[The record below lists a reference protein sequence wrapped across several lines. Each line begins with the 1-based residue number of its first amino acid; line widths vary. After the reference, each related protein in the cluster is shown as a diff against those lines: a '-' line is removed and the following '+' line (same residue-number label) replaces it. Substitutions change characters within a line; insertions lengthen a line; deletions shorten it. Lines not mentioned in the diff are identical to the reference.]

1 MQKRKLGN
9 TDIMVSKIC
18 LGTMNWGYQNNQQ
31 EAHDQLDYG
40 VSRGINFID
49 TAEIYAI
56 PPSAET
62 QWLTEKYIWNWLHSR
77 KNRSDIILWTKASWS
92 IKNNPW
98 AAHVRNGEGVT
109 ASWIIMDVEWS
120 LQRLQSDYID
130 LYQLHWP
137 QSKVPIFGRMNF
149 H

>member
-62 QWLTEKYIWNWLHSR
+62 Q
-77 KNRSDIILWTKASWS
+77 
-92 IKNNPW
+92 
-98 AAHVRNGEGVT
+98 
-109 ASWIIMDVEWS
+109 
-120 LQRLQSDYID
+120 
-130 LYQLHWP
+130 
-137 QSKVPIFGRMNF
+137 
-149 H
+149 